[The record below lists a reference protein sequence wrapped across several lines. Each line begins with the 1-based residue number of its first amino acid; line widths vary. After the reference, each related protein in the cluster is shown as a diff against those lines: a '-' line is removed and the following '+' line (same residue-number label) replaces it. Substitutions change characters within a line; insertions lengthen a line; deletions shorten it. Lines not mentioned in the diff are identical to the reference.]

1 MEMPSSSFLYESLH
15 QYAILHN
22 VRCVRKISLEL
33 ADTYIKRYNAPEFE
47 ELADLLGAFGGTDPE
62 FFPNELPSL
71 STIQAEVR
79 SGDTYY
85 SSELSVNAFLLM
97 FRDVLRSVGLSVL
110 ECPVCGTKKDTC
122 CGSAD
127 CRQYLET
134 ASPTQKKDDLAD
146 ISRKFSNRVRKHR
159 SDIREAC
166 NAAEAV
172 LEFDAYGKPKQN
184 YVTEKVKELRSND
197 APVKEIRKLQKEV
210 KLLYK
215 EMNDTRVRIIE
226 KYGKK

>member
-1 MEMPSSSFLYESLH
+1 MCFLEFI
-15 QYAILHN
+15 AI
-22 VRCVRKISLEL
+22 C
-33 ADTYIKRYNAPEFE
+33 NALQLLQHLRRSRLLLRQLGEICPDGFQRFSMIDCIIQRE

-85 SSELSVNAFLLM
+85 NSELSVNAFLLM

-110 ECPVCGTKKDTC
+110 ECPVCGELFCGTEEDTC

-134 ASPTQKKDDLAD
+134 ANLSRITSLKK
-146 ISRKFSNRVRKHR
+146 
-159 SDIREAC
+159 
-166 NAAEAV
+166 
-172 LEFDAYGKPKQN
+172 
-184 YVTEKVKELRSND
+184 
-197 APVKEIRKLQKEV
+197 
-210 KLLYK
+210 
-215 EMNDTRVRIIE
+215 
-226 KYGKK
+226 